1 MAVTRDGIPVRVW
14 SWPGNTGDQKLI
26 RQVKDDMRD
35 WTLSKVVWI
44 TDRGFSS
51 ERNRR
56 CLRQGD
62 NAYIVGE
69 KLHSGSPEVKAAC
82 PGRAAS
88 PPSPSPRPTSWP
100 SSASRP
106 RSRSSRSSPHPADQ
120 HERQRPEKRLSGA
133 LIHVHAGQTPDSRL

>member
-26 RQVKDDMRD
+26 RQVKDDRRD
-35 WTLSKVVWI
+35 WTLSKIVWV

-56 CLRQGD
+56 YLRQGD

-69 KLHSGSPEVKAAC
+69 KLRSGSPEVRPPC
-82 PGRAAS
+82 PARAATAR
-88 PPSPSPRPTSWP
+88 SPRTCG
-100 SSASRP
+100 SR
-106 RSRSSRSSPHPADQ
+106 R
-120 HERQRPEKRLSGA
+120 
-133 LIHVHAGQTPDSRL
+133 